1 MPAYAR
7 RVGIVLWKDLLVERR
22 SKESLNALL
31 FFGLLLLFLFQFSLG
46 PDRARLESALPGLL
60 WLGFVLAGLLGL
72 GRSFLAER
80 ENDCGEGLLLTAGDK
95 SAIYLGKLAANIC
108 VMGVVEIVILLLFGL
123 FFDVDLGRA
132 LPGLAV
138 ILPLGTVGLAAVGT
152 LFAARHRPGARA
164 GAALPRPAPARPGAG
179 APRHRER
186 DAGRPRRPAP
196 RRRRRLAPAPRRRRH
211 RLPRDR
217 APHLRVRAGG
227 MMPRSAATRA
237 LGWLAL
243 LGLLAGLGLAFGY
256 APREAVQGNVQRIM
270 YVHVPA
276 VLTAYLAFALV
287 LVGSIGYLASA
298 RAGWD
303 RLAAG
308 AAELGV
314 LFTGITIASGSI
326 WGKPTWGTWWTW
338 DARLTSTAI
347 LFLVYVGYLLL
358 RAMVDEPERRGRF
371 AAVVGIVGAANIP
384 IVHFSVKWWRAL
396 HQPSTILGPEPSP
409 IAAPIAAALAANW
422 AAFTLLFVYLLVRRI
437 EIARL
442 EEAAFLGGVRAR

>member
-1 MPAYAR
+1 M
-7 RVGIVLWKDLLVERR
+7 
-22 SKESLNALL
+22 
-31 FFGLLLLFLFQFSLG
+31 
-46 PDRARLESALPGLL
+46 
-60 WLGFVLAGLLGL
+60 
-72 GRSFLAER
+72 
-80 ENDCGEGLLLTAGDK
+80 
-95 SAIYLGKLAANIC
+95 
-108 VMGVVEIVILLLFGL
+108 M
-123 FFDVDLGRA
+123 
-132 LPGLAV
+132 
-138 ILPLGTVGLAAVGT
+138 
-152 LFAARHRPGARA
+152 
-164 GAALPRPAPARPGAG
+164 ARP
-179 APRHRER
+179 
-186 DAGRPRRPAP
+186 D
-196 RRRRRLAPAPRRRRH
+196 
-211 RLPRDR
+211 
-217 APHLRVRAGG
+217 VI
-227 MMPRSAATRA
+227 RA

-243 LGLLAGLGLAFGY
+243 LALLAGLGMAFGY

-287 LVGSIGYLASA
+287 LVGSVGYLASG

-314 LFTGITIASGSI
+314 LFTAITIVSGSI

-358 RAMVDEPERRGRF
+358 RGMVDEPERRGRF

-409 IAAPIAAALAANW
+409 IAGPIAAALLVNW
-422 AAFTLLFVYLLVRRI
+422 VAFTLLFAYLLARRI
-437 EIARL
+437 ELARL
-442 EEAAFLGGVRAR
+442 EEAMMGGALRAR